1 VTAEIVVAIGLIAII
16 AAILLT
22 GLVLAFR
29 AGKDADTKK
38 EAKDATRKLERH
50 LDPLPTD
57 ADYLSRLRRAQ
68 ERLARLR
75 DRAAKP

>member
-16 AAILLT
+16 AAILVT

-50 LDPLPTD
+50 LDPLATD
-57 ADYLSRLRRAQ
+57 TEYLGRLRRAQ

-75 DRAAKP
+75 DRTTQR